1 MRSDTLGLRKPGMRK
16 LLIAATGVLLS
27 LAAFLP
33 SEAEVFYNKAAA
45 LRLAFPDAVRVETR
59 ALFLSEDQARRVTDL
74 ARAPLESRLVTVYI
88 GQKAG
93 GEVEGY
99 AFLEQH
105 LIRTKPE
112 TLMVVVDPKG
122 KVGAVY
128 VLAFFEPPEY
138 LPSKRWIKQFIGRG
152 LSSELQIGREIQGI
166 TGATLSTRAILK
178 AVRRALAVHKIMI
191 LPEERQ

>member
-1 MRSDTLGLRKPGMRK
+1 MRSNIWGLKSSGMRK
-16 LLIAATGVLLS
+16 LFIATTGVLLS

-33 SEAEVFYNKAAA
+33 SEAEVFYSKTDA
-45 LRLAFPDAVRVETR
+45 LKLAFPEALRVETR
-59 ALFLSEDQARRVTDL
+59 ALFLSEDQARRIADL
-74 ARAPLESRLVTVYI
+74 AHAPLNSRLVTVYI
-88 GQKAG
+88 GRKAG

-138 LPSKRWIKQFIGRG
+138 LPPKRWIKQFIGRG

-178 AVRRALAVHKIMI
+178 AVRRALAVHKVMI
-191 LPEERQ
+191 LPEERR